1 MPHECFPW
9 ILVRGHGHLRPA
21 NAQLPWP
28 RGAAQPQKR
37 GRSRLPNAAVFCL
50 GSRGSR
56 AKPQAEPNGTKGRR
70 TLRKFWHLKGWS
82 FGNCGHSNCF
92 LNSRNIGFETSW
104 GHRVGW
110 KNATFGILLKS
121 CQLIIKLKH
130 TSTLENKSVSY
141 WDTARLKRN
150 NPPCFTS
157 LLLVFHVVGW
167 TSVNS
172 QMKSKNFGS
181 TRETFRNAN
190 APLEPLEW
198 KLPRLKEQFFD
209 CDGRAIFWQAEI
221 LDRKAFNWKS
231 YFSTANRSVGSEP
244 VAITK
249 RATHVYPGTPSKLYK
264 NNFH

>member
-1 MPHECFPW
+1 MRFP
-9 ILVRGHGHLRPA
+9 LQSASEATALFVLRMHSCLGLEELLNHRNVAVRGCQMQRCFA
-21 NAQLPWP
+21 S
-28 RGAAQPQKR
+28 GAAAR
-37 GRSRLPNAAVFCL
+37 GPKARRQNPTE
-50 GSRGSR
+50 R
-56 AKPQAEPNGTKGRR
+56 KGRKI
-70 TLRKFWHLKGWS
+70 LRKFWHLKSWS

-92 LNSRNIGFETSW
+92 LNSRNIVVLRRLEAIELVEK
-104 GHRVGW
+104 HV
-110 KNATFGILLKS
+110 AFGILLKP

-130 TSTLENKSVSY
+130 TSTLEKKSVSY

-150 NPPCFTS
+150 NPPCFVS

-167 TSVNS
+167 TWVNS
-172 QMKSKNFGS
+172 HMKSKNFGS

-198 KLPRLKEQFFD
+198 KLPSFD
-209 CDGRAIFWQAEI
+209 CDGRAIFWQAEV
-221 LDRKAFNWKS
+221 LGRKAFNWKS
-231 YFSTANRSVGSEP
+231 YFSTANRGVGSEP